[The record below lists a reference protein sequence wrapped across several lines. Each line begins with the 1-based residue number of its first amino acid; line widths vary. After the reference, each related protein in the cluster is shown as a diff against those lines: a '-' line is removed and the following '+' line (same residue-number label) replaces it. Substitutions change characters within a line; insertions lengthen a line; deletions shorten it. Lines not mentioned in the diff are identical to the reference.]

1 MNSIRITP
9 EERSSPARSHRAAT
23 DPRSLPLKSPTFGWS
38 WRNVPIPVGYEILG
52 STGAKPV
59 LLLPAMSTVST
70 REELRALALRLDS
83 RRCIITDW
91 PGFGNT
97 ARPRLDYDRD
107 LCRSF
112 LEALVAH
119 LRGEFKSRAFPV
131 VACGHAAS
139 YAIAIEARQP
149 GTFTHLVLVA
159 PTWRGPLP
167 TMMSGRKPI
176 QRHIRNLIHAPLI
189 GEFLYRLNVSRP
201 VVRMMYRRHVFAD
214 PAFLTD
220 ELLAERMRLTRQPG
234 ARFASACFVT
244 GALDPFDD
252 RAAFLAA
259 ARRVRVPI
267 LMLYGPD
274 TPPRS
279 RAEMEA
285 LAGLPGIESRR
296 LGRGTLGMAEELAGE
311 LAPLID
317 DFLSAPPSRPSGR
330 TPDGN
335 GVTPAGKR

>member
-1 MNSIRITP
+1 MSDRVAAVTKA
-9 EERSSPARSHRAAT
+9 SSPSIEPITFAWNWRAT
-23 DPRSLPLKSPTFGWS
+23 
-38 WRNVPIPVGYEILG
+38 PIRVGYEVSGPTSAEPI
-52 STGAKPV
+52 

-70 REELRALALRLDS
+70 RGELRALAHHLGT
-83 RRCIITDW
+83 RRSVVTDW
-91 PGFGNT
+91 PGFGDT
-97 ARPRLDYDRD
+97 PRPRLDYDRE
-107 LCRSF
+107 LCRGF
-112 LEALVAH
+112 LEELVGH
-119 LRGEFKSRAFPV
+119 LQRELKRPSFPV
-131 VACGHAAS
+131 IACGHAAS
-139 YAIAIEARQP
+139 YAIDLEARHP
-149 GTFTHLVLVA
+149 GTFTHLVLIA

-176 QRHIRNLIHAPLI
+176 QGRIRKLIHAPVI
-189 GEFLYRLNVSRP
+189 GELLYRLNVSRP

-220 ELLAERMRLTRQPG
+220 DLLGNRMRITRQPG

-252 RAAFLAA
+252 RASFLAA
-259 ARRVRVPI
+259 AERIQRPM

-285 LAGLPGIESRR
+285 LADLPEIQSRL

-311 LAPLID
+311 IAPLIE
-317 DFLSAPPSRPSGR
+317 DFLSTEPPYSPGQN
-330 TPDGN
+330 PDEK
-335 GVTPAGKR
+335 V